1 MEWQIGCSQNEK
13 DQKSKEFQVFIQVLI
28 IQIVRLKFRVGNSKL
43 VWVKIIT
50 LSEVVLYHFV
60 VRIKLVRV
68 RHEITT
74 FIIFCYQ

>member
-1 MEWQIGCSQNEK
+1 MEWQIGCSQNERIT
-13 DQKSKEFQVFIQVLI
+13 KSKEFKAFIQVLI

-50 LSEVVLYHFV
+50 LSAIVPYHFV

>member
-43 VWVKIIT
+43 V
-50 LSEVVLYHFV
+50 
-60 VRIKLVRV
+60 
-68 RHEITT
+68 
-74 FIIFCYQ
+74 

>member
-50 LSEVVLYHFV
+50 LSELVLYHFV

-74 FIIFCYQ
+74 FIIVCYQ

>member
-50 LSEVVLYHFV
+50 LSELVLYHFV